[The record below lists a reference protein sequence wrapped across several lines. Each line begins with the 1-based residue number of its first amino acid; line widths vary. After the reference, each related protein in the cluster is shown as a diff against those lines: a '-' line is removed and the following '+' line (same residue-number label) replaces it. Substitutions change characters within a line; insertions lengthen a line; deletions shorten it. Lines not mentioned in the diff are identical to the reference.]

1 MQISPTLT
9 AFLSLIA
16 WSEGTSTSTLTQNN
30 GYDVIVT
37 GLDGPAI
44 FTDYSDHPFA
54 PQFNRAPVVFRLPAI
69 PANTSTAAG
78 RYQILYHWWKIYR
91 VNLKL
96 PDFSPASQDAYA
108 IEQLKER
115 GAVALI
121 GTGDIQAAIAACS
134 NIWASFPGNQ
144 YGQGGHTMDT
154 LLSKFAELN
163 STA

>member
-1 MQISPTLT
+1 
-9 AFLSLIA
+9 
-16 WSEGTSTSTLTQNN
+16 
-30 GYDVIVT
+30 
-37 GLDGPAI
+37 
-44 FTDYSDHPFA
+44 
-54 PQFNRAPVVFRLPAI
+54 
-69 PANTSTAAG
+69 
-78 RYQILYHWWKIYR
+78 

-121 GTGDIQAAIAACS
+121 GTGDIQAAITACS
-134 NIWASFPGNQ
+134 SIWASFPGNQ